1 MTDRSSPESSLF
13 CDLILSGRFDY
24 HTLLVLESAMASK
37 DIKSLSLSRSS
48 VKSVLMSESVLA
60 VQLFK
65 HESLVKQL
73 SILEFF
79 VHAFSLAGDVEA
91 TSCLVMRYEA
101 LVLRELKSA
110 TCPWAQVTPD
120 EWLTFVVQSLV
131 SGFFSN
137 AVKGCDYALSCLKKK
152 DDENTSVVEKVVDNV
167 EITRKVKK
175 LRDMAIS
182 SASSCSVQAQAA
194 DYLRKKTQN
203 NNNRK
208 RQLPQ
213 HHTETQPL
221 ASDLFQNA
229 IKKRHEERITELLK
243 AGKDK
248 RALKVARSKLGTHKR
263 AKRKREEEMAGVLRN
278 MRLLIEHNY
287 NFLLVLETRRSDPSK
302 FVCLFW

>member
-73 SILEFF
+73 SVLEFF
-79 VHAFSLAGDVEA
+79 VHAFSLAGDVE
-91 TSCLVMRYEA
+91 SCLVMRYEA

-182 SASSCSVQAQAA
+182 SASSCSFQAQAA

-229 IKKRHEERITELLK
+229 IKKRHVRK
-243 AGKDK
+243 GKTSK
-248 RALKVARSKLGTHKR
+248 RVHFVRSLIREVAPY
-263 AKRKREEEMAGVLRN
+263 RKRGSLSFSKQAKTNVL
-278 MRLLIEHNY
+278 
-287 NFLLVLETRRSDPSK
+287 
-302 FVCLFW
+302 

>member
-1 MTDRSSPESSLF
+1 
-13 CDLILSGRFDY
+13 
-24 HTLLVLESAMASK
+24 MASK

-73 SILEFF
+73 SVLEFF

-182 SASSCSVQAQAA
+182 SASSCSFQAQAA

-229 IKKRHEERITELLK
+229 IKKRHVRPLRWSQQKGHIVTKKMLPPRPSDRK
-243 AGKDK
+243 GKTSK
-248 RALKVARSKLGTHKR
+248 RVHFVRSLIREVAPY
-263 AKRKREEEMAGVLRN
+263 RKRGSLSFSKQAKTNVL
-278 MRLLIEHNY
+278 
-287 NFLLVLETRRSDPSK
+287 
-302 FVCLFW
+302 